1 MEIEINCVVFCILF
15 MLQIDKEIAKAFSN
29 KPTLKKPGVPPP
41 TAPVA
46 PGLAAPA
53 EPIKGAQKGK
63 LYFCCSISGYLR
75 VIKLTCCT
83 VHNLPAVCSTS
94 A

>member
-1 MEIEINCVVFCILF
+1 MLFCIASRKSLQFRHRFCILF
-15 MLQIDKEIAKAFSN
+15 MFQIDKEIAKAFSN
-29 KPTLKKPGVPPP
+29 KPTLKKPGAPAP

-63 LYFCCSISGYLR
+63 L
-75 VIKLTCCT
+75 
-83 VHNLPAVCSTS
+83 
-94 A
+94 